1 MPQDAPHRSRIRF
14 LQTSRDRLSERLTAL
29 NRALAMEVQHL
40 RREVIAARDL
50 LGDGE
55 TNSEPPEEEQGGD
68 AAGRQ
73 REDVKRL
80 IQRAAASSAKG
91 REVRQ
96 LVARIE
102 ETEARI
108 ARIDSE
114 IALLTRR
121 S

>member
-1 MPQDAPHRSRIRF
+1 MPQDAPHRSRLGF
-14 LQTSRDRLSERLTAL
+14 LQTSRDRLSERLSAL

-55 TNSEPPEEEQGGD
+55 TNSDPAEQGETAD
-68 AAGRQ
+68 AATRE

-80 IQRAAASSAKG
+80 VQRAAASSAKG
-91 REVRQ
+91 REVRG
-96 LVARIE
+96 LVGQIE
-102 ETEARI
+102 EVEARI
-108 ARIDSE
+108 ARIDGE